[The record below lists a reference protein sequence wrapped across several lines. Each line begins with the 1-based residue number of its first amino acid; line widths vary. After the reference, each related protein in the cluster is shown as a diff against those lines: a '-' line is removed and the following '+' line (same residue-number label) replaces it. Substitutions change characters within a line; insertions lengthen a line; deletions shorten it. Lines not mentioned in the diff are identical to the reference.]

1 MNFDKIE
8 LGTPETAVKSCVN
21 LLSRLFEQP
30 EDYVACYLDLYYQ
43 VRRRWEESKTPSGAA
58 RQLPQ
63 GGSQETKK
71 KRDPASYVN
80 TAAHDAAVYKRGV
93 RERFMQARQDG
104 LSTPQ
109 VLAAAEGRVQEAD
122 VWKIIKGH
130 QCGVDVY
137 RELEKAL
144 DRLSL

>member
-1 MNFDKIE
+1 
-8 LGTPETAVKSCVN
+8 
-21 LLSRLFEQP
+21 
-30 EDYVACYLDLYYQ
+30 
-43 VRRRWEESKTPSGAA
+43 
-58 RQLPQ
+58 
-63 GGSQETKK
+63 
-71 KRDPASYVN
+71 
-80 TAAHDAAVYKRGV
+80 
-93 RERFMQARQDG
+93 MQARQDG